1 MLYSILVCRK
11 NLQKLYTYSHESEI
25 SYGQIVTIPI
35 KSKNTFGIV
44 ISKIDDCSFNMKI
57 KAIISVHSYILSK
70 STINLINWSA
80 MYSIAPIGSFAKM
93 FINKD
98 VLLNKTSKIK
108 IDFDNNLNTKC
119 LVKLNTEQGNALK
132 KIKFNDFKVYVLEGV
147 TGSGKTIVYL
157 NAALKIINSGKQALI
172 LIPEIALNEQ
182 IILEIEK
189 FFGFKP
195 VIYNS
200 SITSQRKREIW
211 KLVYNNELKLII
223 GTRSALF
230 LPFKDLG
237 LIVVD
242 EEHDSSYKQEQGLIY
257 NAKNTA
263 IMYSKFQNCPIILSS
278 ATPSLES
285 IKNCNDGVYEK
296 IILKDRFGGVSMP
309 NISIIKNDSQNIIS
323 DKIYLK
329 INEHLNN
336 NKQILL
342 YINRRGYAPIIFCT
356 NCLKK
361 YQCPDCDTNLVLHSK
376 TNIYECHY
384 CGFNIKH
391 SNRCIYCGTERCLKF
406 FGLGVEKIFEEVNNN
421 FSDKNIFIASSDTLN
436 NRKKINNFIKSMQNN
451 EIDIVIGTQIMAKGH
466 NFKNLIFC
474 AILDIDF
481 SINSQDIRSLERTYQ
496 MIHQISGRT
505 GRGIDTGEVIIQTNI
520 TEEDIH
526 KSLLLHK
533 LDDFAI
539 QELHNRKLY
548 NLPPYSRLVAI
559 IVSGNSETNVKNYI
573 TKLCAQKLDKNIRI
587 LGPIQAPISKI
598 KGKIRWRILL
608 ISNKDYL
615 IQKNISAWINNT
627 KPDKNIEIQ
636 IDVDPVSFF

>member
-1 MLYSILVCRK
+1 MLYSVLVCRK
-11 NLQKLYTYSHESEI
+11 NFQKLYTYSHESEI

-35 KSKNTFGIV
+35 KSKNDFGIV
-44 ISKIDDCSFNMKI
+44 ISKISDPSTSLNI
-57 KAIISVHSYILSK
+57 KAIIFVHNYILSK
-70 STINLINWSA
+70 AIINLITWGA

-98 VLLNKTSKIK
+98 VLLNKNSKIK

-119 LVKLNTEQGNALK
+119 LVKLNTEQKNALL
-132 KIKFNDFKVYVLEGV
+132 KINLNNFNVYVLEGV

-157 NAALKIINSGKQALI
+157 NSALKIINSGKQALI

-230 LPFKDLG
+230 LPFKNLG

-242 EEHDSSYKQEQGLIY
+242 EEHDNSYKQEQGLIY
-257 NAKNTA
+257 NAKNIA

-285 IKNCNDGVYEK
+285 IKNCREGIYEK
-296 IILKDRFGGVSMP
+296 IILQSRFNGISMP
-309 NISIIKNDSQNIIS
+309 NISIISNESKNIIS

-329 INEHLNN
+329 IKEHLNN

-356 NCLKK
+356 NCFKK
-361 YQCPDCDTNLVLHSK
+361 YQCPDCDTNLVLHNE
-376 TNIYECHY
+376 TNTYECHY

-391 SNRCIYCGTERCLKF
+391 SNKCIYCGSDVCLKF
-406 FGLGVEKIFEEVNNN
+406 FGLGVEKIFEEVSNN
-421 FSDKNIFIASSDTLN
+421 FPNKNIFIASSDTLN
-436 NRKKINNFIKSMQNN
+436 NRKKINNFIKLMQNN

-481 SINSQDIRSLERTYQ
+481 SINSQDIRSLEKTYQ

-505 GRGIDTGEVIIQTNI
+505 GRGIDVGEVIIQTNI
-520 TEEDIH
+520 EEEAIH

-533 LDDFAI
+533 LEDFAE
-539 QELHNRKLY
+539 QELNNRKFY
-548 NLPPYSRLVAI
+548 NLPPYSRFVAI
-559 IVSGNSETNVKNYI
+559 IVSGNSEIKVKSYI
-573 TKLCAQKLDKNIRI
+573 SKLCAQKLDKNIRI

-598 KGKIRWRILL
+598 KGKVRWRILL

-615 IQKNISAWINNT
+615 IQKNISAWINNI
-627 KPDKNIEIQ
+627 KPDKSIEIQ
-636 IDVDPVSFF
+636 IDVDPISFF